1 MPYLYFESAEVLAE
15 ITDDELLAE
24 LKSRK
29 NETILSLRDGIRRDL
44 LAAFHEGDARHFE
57 IVLDRILKE
66 I

>member
-1 MPYLYFESAEVLAE
+1 MLAE